1 MPIIWG
7 DWKRLLT
14 VRPTMPVMMRNH
26 VYELVHMMDPK
37 RPREQKTTLM

>member
-14 VRPTMPVMMRNH
+14 VRPTMPDMMRNH
-26 VYELVHMMDPK
+26 VYELVHMMDAM